1 MDVKDAIEKRRA
13 YRSLA
18 PVEITDDIIAQ
29 LVSAAKL
36 APSCFNN
43 QPWKY
48 IFVKSKD
55 ALERI
60 KPVFN
65 KGNEWC
71 HAASL
76 VIVVLAKKDFDC
88 VIKEREYYLFDAGLA
103 TGQMILRA
111 AELGLVAHPIAGY
124 SPGKAREILG
134 IPEDFSVVTLVNCGK
149 KDERYNNGLLNEKQ
163 AESERSRPE
172 RLPDEN
178 VFSIDA
184 FDARLNVKVEH

>member
-1 MDVKDAIEKRRA
+1 MDVKYAIEKRRA

-18 PVEITDDIIAQ
+18 PVEITDEIIAQ
-29 LVSAAKL
+29 LVNAAKF

-48 IFVKSKD
+48 VFVRSKE
-55 ALERI
+55 ALEKM

-76 VIVVLAKKDFDC
+76 VIAVLAKKDFDC
-88 VIKEREYYLFDAGLA
+88 VIKEREYYMFDAGLGTA
-103 TGQMILRA
+103 QLILRA
-111 AELGLVAHPIAGY
+111 TELGLVAHPIAGY
-124 SPGKAREILG
+124 SPEKAREVLG

-149 KDERYNNGLLNEKQ
+149 KDERDNNGLLNEKQ

-172 RLPDEN
+172 RLADEN
-178 VFSIDA
+178 VFSMDA

>member
-1 MDVKDAIEKRRA
+1 MDVKVAIEKRRA

-18 PVEITDDIIAQ
+18 PVEITDEIIAQ
-29 LVSAAKL
+29 LANAAML

-48 IFVKSKD
+48 VFVRSKE
-55 ALERI
+55 ALLNM
-60 KPVFN
+60 KQVFN

-76 VIVVLAKKDFDC
+76 VIAVLAKKDSDC
-88 VIKEREYYLFDAGLA
+88 VIKEREYYLFDVGLG

-111 AELGLVAHPIAGY
+111 TELGLVAHPIAGY
-124 SPGKAREILG
+124 SPDKVREVLG

-149 KDERYNNGLLNEKQ
+149 KDERDNNGLLNENQ
-163 AESERSRPE
+163 AQGEKTRPV

-178 VFSIDA
+178 VYSIDRY
-184 FDARLNVKVEH
+184 DEKLDVKVKR

>member
-18 PVEITDDIIAQ
+18 PVEITDEIIAQ
-29 LVSAAKL
+29 LASAAKL

-48 IFVKSKD
+48 VFVRSKET
-55 ALERI
+55 LEKM

-76 VIVVLAKKDFDC
+76 VIAVLAKKDFDC

-103 TGQMILRA
+103 TAQLILRA
-111 AELGLVAHPIAGY
+111 TELGLVAHPIAGY
-124 SPGKAREILG
+124 SPEKAREVLG

-149 KDERYNNGLLNEKQ
+149 KDERDNNGLLNEKQ
-163 AESERSRPE
+163 AETEKTRPE
-172 RLPDEN
+172 RLADQN
-178 VFSIDA
+178 VYSVDV
-184 FDARLNVKVEH
+184 FDKRLGVKKG